1 MTAQNIQ
8 LWKPT
13 AKTNS
18 IKSFQSFVNDKY
30 NLRLGNYDELYK
42 FSIDNISS
50 FWESVWEFCK
60 IKSSKSFDSVIDE
73 STSID
78 TIPKWFGGSRLN
90 YAENLL
96 PKRDDSIAIIGVGET
111 SQIKTLTFKELAHL
125 VGRISAAF
133 RAAGIQVGDRICGY
147 VPNCP
152 ESVAFML
159 ATAAVGAIWS
169 SASPDFGEMGV
180 LDRFAQISPKILV
193 SVESVTYNGKQHDNL
208 TKLKGIVEGLPT
220 LQKVVVIPFV
230 EKADVSPIQKA
241 VTLED
246 FLSNFPDQEPQFE
259 QVPFDHP
266 LAILYSSGTTGVPK
280 CIVHS
285 HGGTLIQ
292 HMKEHV
298 IHGGLSEKDVLFYY
312 TTAGWMMWNWLLS
325 GLAAGATIVT
335 YDGSPFKPSP
345 ARLWELTEELG
356 ITAFGASA
364 KYFQALQEARFHPNK
379 KHNVETIHS
388 IYSTGSPLK
397 PESYEFIYSSIKN
410 DVLVGSITGGTDICS
425 LFAGHNVDLPVY
437 KGEIQCRCLG
447 MAVEAWDD
455 HGKPVYDL
463 PGDLVCTK
471 PFPAMPVSFWN
482 DPKGEKYQNAYFKQV
497 KGVWYH
503 GDFLTIN
510 SATGGIVMLGRSD
523 GTLNPNG
530 VRFGSAEL
538 YNIMVQFPEVAD
550 SVAVGQ
556 KQDDDERVILFCK
569 MADGQEFSEDL
580 VLRIKSAIRSLLSVR
595 HVPAKILP
603 IADIPY
609 TLTGKKVEVAI
620 KKILSG
626 QTVKPSTSLANPDSL
641 KLYYNLPELQ

>member
-13 AKTNS
+13 AETNS
-18 IKSFQSFVNDKY
+18 INTISASVKISNA
-30 NLRLGNYDELYK
+30 GNYDELYK
-42 FSIDNISS
+42 FSVNNISS
-50 FWESVWEFCK
+50 FWESVWEYCK
-60 IKSSKSFDSVIDE
+60 VKSSKPFDSVIDE
-73 STSID
+73 AVSID
-78 TIPKWFGGSRLN
+78 KIPKWFEGSRLN

-111 SQIKTLTFKELAHL
+111 AKVNKLTYKELANL

-133 RAAGIQVGDRICGY
+133 RASGIQAGDRICGY

-159 ATAAVGAIWS
+159 AAAAVGAIWS

-193 SVESVTYNGKQHDNL
+193 SAESVIYNGKQHDNL
-208 TKLKGIVEGLPT
+208 AKLKGIVNGLTT
-220 LQKVVVIPFV
+220 LEKVVVIPFV
-230 EKADVSPIQKA
+230 EKADLSDIPKA
-241 VTLED
+241 VDMNEY
-246 FLSNFPDQEPQFE
+246 LSNFPDQEPVFE
-259 QVPFDHP
+259 QVSFDHP
-266 LAILYSSGTTGVPK
+266 LAILYSSGTTGIPK

-292 HMKEHV
+292 HLKEHV
-298 IHGGLSEKDVLFYY
+298 IHGGLCEKDVLFYY

-364 KYFQALQEARFHPNK
+364 KYFQALQEAGFHPK
-379 KHNVETIHS
+379 KSHNVSTIHS

-397 PESYEFIYSSIKN
+397 PESYEFIYASIKS

-425 LFAGHNVDLPVY
+425 LFAGHSVDLPVY

-455 HGKPVYDL
+455 HGNPVYDI

-482 DPKGEKYQNAYFKQV
+482 DPKGEKYQNAYFNQV

-510 SATGGIVMLGRSD
+510 SVTGGIVMLGR
-523 GTLNPNG
+523 
-530 VRFGSAEL
+530 RFGSAEL

-569 MADGQEFSEDL
+569 MADGQGFSEDL
-580 VLRIKSAIRSLLSVR
+580 VLRIKSKIRSLLSVR
-595 HVPAKILP
+595 HIPAKILP

-620 KKILSG
+620 KKILAG

-641 KLYYNLPELQ
+641 NLYYDLPELKN